1 MPAYDFIALDV
12 DGRPRKGAV
21 TATDE
26 AAARARLERRRLSPV
41 RIEASVRRSA
51 PVRRAAF
58 ARDRLSSRQVAVFT
72 RQLATLTAITPLE
85 EALRTIALQADAGR
99 VKRAVSVVHEGV
111 REGYRL
117 SDALAR
123 PGAGFPPLYRAMVA
137 AGESAGALPEILE
150 RLADL
155 HEHEQQVSAKVTTAL
170 VYPVVLAVTAALVIV
185 ALMAFV
191 VPKVVD
197 QFDSMGQT
205 LPLLTRLV
213 IGVSDGTR
221 QFGWAAAL
229 LLVLGA
235 IGFAHGMRQAGFR
248 RRFDGMLLRLPVIG
262 RLIRDVQAARL
273 ARTLSTMMYAGVPVL
288 EALHLTGPTVRN
300 TVLREAIDG
309 MAAAIREG
317 GGLSAAMRRAAVF
330 PAILVH
336 MTASGE
342 SSGKLGLMLARAA
355 DYLERE
361 FNTFTSAALSL
372 LEPAI
377 IVVMGGVVAI
387 IVLSILLPIL
397 QLNTLALG

>member
-1 MPAYDFIALDV
+1 MPAYEFIAMDAA
-12 DGRPRKGAV
+12 GRPRKGAV
-21 TATDE
+21 TAADE
-26 AAARARLERRRLSPV
+26 PEARAKLKRRRLAPV
-41 RIEASVRRSA
+41 SLETSA
-51 PVRRAAF
+51 PRAIDAPPPVF
-58 ARDRLSSRQVAVFT
+58 SRDRLPAKQIAIFT
-72 RQLATLTAITPLE
+72 RQLATLTSITPLE
-85 EALRTIALQADAGR
+85 EALRTIALQADAAR
-99 VKRAVSVVHEGV
+99 VKRAVSIVHEGV

-137 AGESAGALPEILE
+137 AGESSGALPEILE

-170 VYPVVLAVTAALVIV
+170 VYPIVLAVTAGLVVI
-185 ALMAFV
+185 ALMTFV

-197 QFDSMGQT
+197 QFDSMGQA
-205 LPLLTRLV
+205 LPLLTRMV
-213 IGVSDGTR
+213 IAVSEGTR
-221 QFGWAAAL
+221 RFGWAVAVTLAA
-229 LLVLGA
+229 G
-235 IGFAHGMRQAGFR
+235 GFVFHRAMRRPDFR
-248 RRFDGMLLRLPVIG
+248 RRFDGLLLRLPVIG

-273 ARTLSTMMYAGVPVL
+273 ARTLSTMMFAGVPVL
-288 EALHLTGPTVRN
+288 EALQLTGPTVRN
-300 TVLREAIDG
+300 SVLREAIEG

-330 PAILVH
+330 PAILVY

-342 SSGKLGLMLARAA
+342 SSGKLGLMLTRAA

-377 IVVMGGVVAI
+377 IVVMGGVVAT